1 MLHNSKNNSLGLVST
16 ENIKQAALNL
26 KGVAERTPL
35 QKNLA
40 LSDKY
45 ECEVYLK
52 REDLQQVRSYKI
64 RGAYNKIQSL
74 SKEALAK
81 GVICASAGNHAQ
93 GFAYSCNL
101 LEIHGKVYM
110 PSTTPKQK
118 VDKVKFFGKEYVE
131 VILTGDTFD
140 DSYKSSLKA
149 CEEEGLT
156 FVHPFDDPKVM
167 EGQGTIGLEILEDLQ
182 DIDFLLLPVG
192 GGGISSGTGSYFH
205 QVSPNTQLIGIEPEG
220 APSLKEALKIGEPI
234 ELPSID
240 KFVDGAA
247 VQRIGAKTFEVIK
260 NIINEVVLVPE
271 GKVCSTI
278 LQLYNEEAIVVEPAG
293 ALSISALDFIKDKIK
308 GKRVVCVVS
317 GSNNDIGRMQEIKE
331 RSLIYEGLKHFFIV
345 RFPQRPGAL
354 KEFVNE
360 VLGPKDDISRFE
372 YVKKNAREAGPA
384 LIGVELSD
392 PNDYDGLIAR
402 MEQYGINYTVL
413 NKDPDLFQYFI

>member
-1 MLHNSKNNSLGLVST
+1 MSLVSID
-16 ENIKQAALNL
+16 NIKKAAENL

-35 QKNLA
+35 QKNLL
-40 LSDKY
+40 LSERY
-45 ECEVYLK
+45 QCEIFLK
-52 REDLQQVRSYKI
+52 REDLQLVRSYKI
-64 RGAYNKIQSL
+64 RGAYNKIKSL
-74 SKEALAK
+74 SEEALSK

-101 LEIHGKVYM
+101 LKIHGKVFM

-131 VILTGDTFD
+131 VVLTGDTFD
-140 DSYKSSLKA
+140 DSYKSSMKT

-156 FVHPFDDPKVM
+156 FVHPFDDPRVM
-167 EGQGTIGLEILEDLQ
+167 EGQGTIGLEILEDEK
-182 DIDFLLLPVG
+182 DIDYLLLPVG
-192 GGGISSGTGSYFH
+192 GGGIASGTGSYFKA
-205 QVSPNTQLIGIEPEG
+205 VSPNTKLIGIEPEG
-220 APSLKEALKIGEPI
+220 APSLKEALRVGQPI
-234 ELPSID
+234 ELPKID

-247 VQRIGAKTFEVIK
+247 VQKIGEQTFEVIK
-260 NIINEVVLVPE
+260 NIIDDVVLVPE

-293 ALSISALDFIKDKIK
+293 SLSIAALDFIKDEIK
-308 GKRVVCVVS
+308 GKKVVCVVS

-392 PNDYDGLIAR
+392 PSDYDGLISR
-402 MEQYGINYTVL
+402 MEQYSINYTVI
-413 NKDPDLFQYFI
+413 NEDPDLFQYFI